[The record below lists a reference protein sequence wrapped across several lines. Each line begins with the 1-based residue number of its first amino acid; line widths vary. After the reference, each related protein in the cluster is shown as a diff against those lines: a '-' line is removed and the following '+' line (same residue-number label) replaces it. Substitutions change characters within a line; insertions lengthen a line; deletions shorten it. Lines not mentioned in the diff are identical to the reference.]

1 MIFTGLLLYPLIEIV
16 VFLLVAKATSWSAVV
31 WLTLAT
37 SCLGVALFRRRRF
50 GIGSSDFTARSLENY
65 LFGNLGAFALIM
77 PGFVS
82 DVFGIILIV
91 PPLRRALLSFVRF
104 CGYDSSKSADG
115 NFSFLRAFSFRDDMQ
130 SAYYSNRYENDEDPI
145 DVESYDP
152 RESSAKT
159 PSKKEA
165 SPDDSDVIDVDFVV
179 RR

>member
-1 MIFTGLLLYPLIEIV
+1 MIFTGLFLYPLVEILA
-16 VFLLVAKATSWSAVV
+16 FCLVAKATSWSTVV

-37 SCLGVALFRRRRF
+37 SCLGVALFRRRRL

-82 DVFGIILIV
+82 DVFGVILLI
-91 PPLRRALLSFVRF
+91 PPLRRALLSFVRY
-104 CGYDSSKSADG
+104 CGYDSNKSSVG
-115 NFSFLRAFSFRDDMQ
+115 NFSFLRAFSFGDHNQDD
-130 SAYYSNRYENDEDPI
+130 YDSNRYESDEEPI

-152 RESSAKT
+152 RENSANTRAEKETSSN
-159 PSKKEA
+159 
-165 SPDDSDVIDVDFVV
+165 DSDVIDVDFVV